1 MQSLY
6 FYDHIQNTILAFIAN
21 KILIFML
28 IVAKIWFAAFLITLS
43 ISLFNITK
51 TNFFFFKNFNYGDK
65 IR

>member
-6 FYDHIQNTILAFIAN
+6 FYDHIQNTVLAFIAN
-21 KILIFML
+21 KILIF
-28 IVAKIWFAAFLITLS
+28 AKIWFAAFLITFS

-51 TNFFFFKNFNYGDK
+51 TNFFFFSFFKNFNYGDK